1 MALNTKKSVQE
12 LISYSI
18 VTDKKGV
25 INLLKSNGV
34 KVGNDISNAKL
45 TTAVLVANKKSPIF
59 KKKLGSLLE
68 SKLNKAGEKFSNIV
82 GNSQDFGF
90 TGVDDVTYMKGFT
103 GVDDFSDFTGW
114 DDFQSMSG
122 VKSPLKISQPTLNY
136 KPQGLPAIPSNLST
150 SISSDSTNKKIKLT
164 AAERKASGQKTK
176 VGAALSN
183 LWSFTKTN
191 VLTKENI
198 NAGIQV
204 GLDKINQDSLSRQNA
219 LEQQSMAMQQQQA
232 DMQRQLGKGAGVS
245 GNTVLYIGI
254 GVIALVGIGFLIY
267 RQSKK

>member
-25 INLLKSNGV
+25 INVLKSNGV
-34 KVGNDISNAKL
+34 KVGDDISNAKL
-45 TTAVLVANKKSPIF
+45 TTAVLIANKKSPIF
-59 KKKLGSLLE
+59 RKKLGALLE
-68 SKLNKAGEKFSNIV
+68 SKLNKAGERFSNIV

-114 DDFQSMSG
+114 DDFQS
-122 VKSPLKISQPTLNY
+122 
-136 KPQGLPAIPSNLST
+136 
-150 SISSDSTNKKIKLT
+150 LT
-164 AAERKASGQKTK
+164 GEERKAARAAKKQQKDIGKALNKTFGTPKKEGQTK

-204 GLDKINQDSLSRQNA
+204 GLDRINQDSLARQNA

>member
-25 INLLKSNGV
+25 INVLKSNGV
-34 KVGNDISNAKL
+34 KVGDDISNAKL
-45 TTAVLVANKKSPIF
+45 TTAVLIANKKSPIF
-59 KKKLGSLLE
+59 RKKLGALLE
-68 SKLNKAGEKFSNIV
+68 SKLNKAGERFSNIV
-82 GNSQDFGF
+82 GN
-90 TGVDDVTYMKGFT
+90 
-103 GVDDFSDFTGW
+103 SDFTGW
-114 DDFQSMSG
+114 DDFQS
-122 VKSPLKISQPTLNY
+122 
-136 KPQGLPAIPSNLST
+136 
-150 SISSDSTNKKIKLT
+150 LT
-164 AAERKASGQKTK
+164 GEERKAARAAKTAAKKQATVARKEAGQKTK
-176 VGAALSN
+176 VGTALSN

-204 GLDKINQDSLSRQNA
+204 GLDKINQDSLARQNA

>member
-1 MALNTKKSVQE
+1 MAINTKKSVQE

-25 INLLKSNGV
+25 INVLRSNGV
-34 KVGNDISNAKL
+34 KVDNNISDAKL
-45 TTAVLVANKKSPIF
+45 TTAVLIANRKSPIF
-59 KKKLGSLLE
+59 RQKLGSLLQ

-114 DDFQSMSG
+114 DDFQSVTG
-122 VKSPLKISQPTLNY
+122 E
-136 KPQGLPAIPSNLST
+136 
-150 SISSDSTNKKIKLT
+150 
-164 AAERKASGQKTK
+164 ERKALRTAKKTAKAQATTARKESGQQTK
-176 VGAALSN
+176 VGASLSK
-183 LWSFTKTN
+183 LWSFTKEN

-204 GLDKINQDSLSRQNA
+204 GLNKINTDSLARQNA
-219 LEQQSMAMQQQQA
+219 LDQQSLQMQQEQA
-232 DMQRQLGKGAGVS
+232 QMQRQLGKGAGIS
-245 GNTVLYIGI
+245 GNTVLYVGV

-267 RQSKK
+267 KQSKK

>member
-45 TTAVLVANKKSPIF
+45 TTAVLIANKKSPIF
-59 KKKLGSLLE
+59 RKKLGALLE
-68 SKLNKAGEKFSNIV
+68 SKLNKAGERFSNIV

-114 DDFQSMSG
+114 DDFQS
-122 VKSPLKISQPTLNY
+122 
-136 KPQGLPAIPSNLST
+136 
-150 SISSDSTNKKIKLT
+150 LT
-164 AAERKASGQKTK
+164 GEERKAARAAKTAAKKQATVARKEAGQKTK
-176 VGAALSN
+176 VGTALSN

-204 GLDKINQDSLSRQNA
+204 GLDKINQDSLARQNA